1 MDLLK
6 EFQTTLNISEKKK
19 KKLQKYKNHVSK
31 AYLVTPVGSIKNSL
45 KKTR

>member
-6 EFQTTLNISEKKK
+6 EFQTTLNISEKK